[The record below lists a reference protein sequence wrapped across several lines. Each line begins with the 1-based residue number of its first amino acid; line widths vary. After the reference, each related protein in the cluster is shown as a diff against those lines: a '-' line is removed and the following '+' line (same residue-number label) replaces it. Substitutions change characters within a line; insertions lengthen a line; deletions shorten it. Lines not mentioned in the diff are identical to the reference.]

1 MEIKEFPI
9 NTQVGIFNDDDDLQ
23 IWLNN
28 GEPFDYCL
36 IRHAPFI
43 YTPFISEILQRYNY
57 LKKGIYSFSNIF
69 DELPNWWI
77 EAIEYI
83 DSQMPEIIKEKQRI
97 EKAKNAS
104 N

>member
-43 YTPFISEILQRYNY
+43 YTPFISEILQRYN
-57 LKKGIYSFSNIF
+57 
-69 DELPNWWI
+69 
-77 EAIEYI
+77 
-83 DSQMPEIIKEKQRI
+83 
-97 EKAKNAS
+97 
-104 N
+104 